1 MSLPRDPSRTPDGS
15 DGNHAE
21 FGGYDLF
28 NMPPEA
34 DITAEEWA
42 ALSTPEKFERFHDAN
57 PDVYRIIVEHAR
69 EWRAAGKGKLGMSLL
84 FGIVRWVIALRTQ
97 GDPLRINDHYVPYYS
112 RLIMWQ
118 EVDLR
123 ELFDTR
129 RATEADAWIADKRG
143 EVA

>member
-1 MSLPRDPSRTPDGS
+1 MSSQHDPSRLPGGPRES
-15 DGNHAE
+15 HAGY
-21 FGGYDLF
+21 GGYDLF

-34 DITAEEWA
+34 DLTAEEWA
-42 ALSTPEKFERFHDAN
+42 ALTTPEKFERFHAAN
-57 PDVYRIIVEHAR
+57 PDVYRTIVEHAR
-69 EWRAAGKGKLGMSLL
+69 EWRAAGSGKLGMSLL
-84 FGIVRWVIALRTQ
+84 FGMVRWVIALRTK

-118 EVDLR
+118 EADLR

-129 RATEADAWIADKRG
+129 RSTEADAWIAAKRD